1 MNIDILAIDKLKK
14 TDPEQILITE
24 YLKKTRWPIR
34 VREFEEKRPLP
45 DSSKKQA
52 ESHLLLNAV
61 LPNSKIIA
69 LDEGGKELT
78 SRAFADILKKWI
90 DDGFNLAFLI
100 GGANGHSD
108 ELKKRA
114 DLQISFGRM
123 TMPHLLA
130 RIVLAEQLYRAK
142 TILDNHPYHRD

>member
-14 TDPEQILITE
+14 NDAEQILIAD

-34 VREFEEKRPLP
+34 IREFEEKRALS
-45 DSSKKQA
+45 DAQKKEA
-52 ESHLLLNAV
+52 ESQLLLKAV
-61 LPNSKIIA
+61 QPNSKIIA

-78 SRAFADILKKWI
+78 SRQFAEILKNWI
-90 DDGFNLAFLI
+90 DEGFNLAFLI

-108 ELKKRA
+108 TLKKQA
-114 DLQISFGRM
+114 DLKISFGRM

-130 RIVLAEQLYRAK
+130 RVVLTEQLYRAK
-142 TILDNHPYHRD
+142 TILDGHPYHRD

>member
-1 MNIDILAIDKLKK
+1 MNIEILAIDKLKK
-14 TDPEQILITE
+14 NDPEQMLINA
-24 YLKKTRWPIR
+24 YLKKTRWPVS

-45 DSSKKQA
+45 DLQKKQA
-52 ESHLLLNAV
+52 ESDLLLKAV
-61 LPNSKIIA
+61 APNSKIIA
-69 LDEGGKELT
+69 LDETGKEMS
-78 SRAFADILKKWI
+78 SRDFAALLKNWI

-114 DLQISFGRM
+114 DIKISFGRM

-130 RIVLAEQLYRAK
+130 RVVLAEQLYRAK
-142 TILDNHPYHRD
+142 TILDGHPYHRD